1 MALKTVWSKRAENGY
16 DKIIQYLAEE
26 WTDREIRNFI
36 EETRQFLSLLEKNP
50 HLLEQSQVRK
60 NIYRAPMNRLTIATY
75 RVKPRKKQIELLNVR
90 SSRQKPLR
98 K

>member
-1 MALKTVWSKRAENGY
+1 MALKIVWSKRAENGY

-60 NIYRAPMNRLTIATY
+60 NIYRGHMNRLTIVTY